1 MVDAPGTPPR
11 TRPAVVTASSW
22 LLIGV
27 AAIQLIS
34 LILTLATIGTVRE
47 VMRDAYAGTSVEGAA
62 DFIWV
67 FGLIGAVLTL
77 LLAIGLV
84 VLALLNNRGRNG
96 SRITTWV
103 LGGILIC
110 CSGGNLLNGVAG
122 SSLTGGNTTNG
133 DVPSGEEI
141 QRRLSDAMPS
151 WYGPVSILLGVLT
164 LLALLTALILLALP
178 ASNEFFRKRPQ
189 GWEPPVPGAAYPG
202 YPATPGYP
210 PTSDYPPAPGYPGS
224 PGQPGPASS
233 PDQPGPATA
242 GGQPGA
248 ASGDQPGSA
257 ASGGQPGPAVSGDQP
272 GPATGSGERRDPEP
286 PAGS

>member
-11 TRPAVVTASSW
+11 ARPAVVTASSW

-67 FGLIGAVLTL
+67 FGLVAAVLTL

-84 VLALLNNRGRNG
+84 VLAMLNNRGRNG

-110 CSGGNLLNGVAG
+110 CTGGNLLNSAAG
-122 SSLTGGNTTNG
+122 GLTGGGSTSG
-133 DVPSGEEI
+133 DVPSSEEI
-141 QRRLSDAMPS
+141 ARRLSDAMPS
-151 WYGPVSILLGVLT
+151 WYGPVNTLLGVLS

-178 ASNEFFRKRPQ
+178 AANEFFRKRPQ
-189 GWEPPVPGAAYPG
+189 AWEPPVPGAAYPG

-210 PTSDYPPAPGYPGS
+210 STPGYPPAPGYPGSPDQPGPASS

-233 PDQPGPATA
+233 PDQPGPASS
-242 GGQPGA
+242 P
-248 ASGDQPGSA
+248 
-257 ASGGQPGPAVSGDQP
+257 GQPGPASSPDQP
-272 GPATGSGERRDPEP
+272 RPAAEPGERRDPEP